1 MTSLAAPVHLPFSQ
15 QQQTT
20 ETFETTSTSTYYE
33 NIQDAT
39 IHPYDEDTEMTDT
52 DKLPL
57 VENGYDDQDT
67 YNADNESTVVEPPQ
81 SDAVMT
87 HAPSTILD
95 EMEFLDE
102 VDYEEE
108 EQDPSSKVPDIHL
121 VHGTE
126 TYKVHSNSS
135 QVKADLFQA
144 ETTLAHTP
152 PATSL
157 EDNINQPQHIHSAIF
172 SPSSRMIPL
181 ARSSTPHLAAATI
194 TTSGEDETLDDD
206 WPIFLCTPTGQE
218 YMLFRSDGDTEAL
231 FEDNWLK
238 SQPLETFFSS
248 IRQTLESEL
257 VSLTTSFAMDE
268 IVLAIPDLDVS
279 IAEVISPK
287 SHPCFRGRGLTVSED
302 NCYTREISLQDLVN
316 LINDLCVKN
325 GTERAETCKLHL
337 SLQPRFIARFN
348 QLVSI
353 TSQTWDPSK
362 QNIVDTAGD
371 EEGQQAEVEVE
382 GDGGEGGMID
392 EDLHPDDNDAEYID
406 YDGEDNGA
414 EVPEYEN
421 EDHGDDHVKFQ
432 EPVEGDD
439 AVEETEQDDL
449 TAAEE
454 DELYEENDEE
464 TFAETVESREA
475 LVNEDDDVV
484 EVLEEP
490 DYAPQQGDHEEEYED
505 VQAEEQPDQL
515 DGPDVQEESTSV
527 AVPHGILSDIYSW
540 LSGSDTDDTTGN
552 DDDDLISYEEAVD
565 QTEDGQDYRQQ
576 YLAEQDPSVPTA
588 PVSAKEQLNGLTPH
602 HDTDVPQTLPLD
614 TDHIATMTMDAELPA
629 VAEDIP
635 PVSVD
640 STSDSDALAAK
651 RSLDE
656 VIDPSV
662 QDQAPRKFARRALS
676 DDIASKRAKS

>member
-1 MTSLAAPVHLPFSQ
+1 MTSVAAPVHPPFPQPQ

-20 ETFETTSTSTYYE
+20 ETFETTSISTYYE
-33 NIQDAT
+33 NIQDA
-39 IHPYDEDTEMTDT
+39 ILPYDEDTEMTDT
-52 DKLPL
+52 DKLL

-67 YNADNESTVVEPPQ
+67 YNADIESTVVEPPQ

-102 VDYEEE
+102 VDYEEDE
-108 EQDPSSKVPDIHL
+108 EDSISKIPDIHL
-121 VHGTE
+121 VHETD
-126 TYKVHSNSS
+126 TYKVLSPAS
-135 QVKADLFQA
+135 QLGPDFQA
-144 ETTLAHTP
+144 ETTP
-152 PATSL
+152 PSTSL
-157 EDNINQPQHIHSAIF
+157 EDSVNPPQHIHPSIF

-181 ARSSTPHLAAATI
+181 PRPSTPHFAAATV
-194 TTSGEDETLDDD
+194 TTSGEDETLDDG
-206 WPIFLCTPTGQE
+206 WPIFLCTPAGQE

-257 VSLTTSFAMDE
+257 ASLTSSFAMDE

-279 IAEVISPK
+279 IAEVISPH
-287 SHPCFRGRGLTVSED
+287 SHRICGLTVSED

-353 TSQTWDPSK
+353 TSQTWDSSK
-362 QNIVDTAGD
+362 QNVEDAAGD
-371 EEGQQAEVEVE
+371 EEGQEADAEEE
-382 GDGGEGGMID
+382 GDGGEGEIID
-392 EDLHPDDNDAEYID
+392 EDLDDHDHDEEYID
-406 YDGEDNGA
+406 YEGEDNGA
-414 EVPEYEN
+414 EVPEYED
-421 EDHGDDHVKFQ
+421 EDEDDEDDHVKFQ

-439 AVEETEQDDL
+439 AVEETVPHGL

-454 DELYEENDEE
+454 DELFEENDDEA
-464 TFAETVESREA
+464 FDPTVESREG

-490 DYAPQQGDHEEEYED
+490 DYEPQQGDHGGEEYD
-505 VQAEEQPDQL
+505 DAQADEEQHQEIL
-515 DGPDVQEESTSV
+515 DDTDVQEESTPI
-527 AVPHGILSDIYSW
+527 AVPHGILSDICPW
-540 LSGSDTDDTTGN
+540 LSGSDTDDSNGN

-576 YLAEQDPSVPTA
+576 FLSEQDPSVPTE
-588 PVSAKEQLNGLTPH
+588 PLLPAKEQPNGFTH
-602 HDTDVPQTLPLD
+602 HQDENDVPQTIPLD
-614 TDHIATMTMDAELPA
+614 NHELAPTTMDG
-629 VAEDIP
+629 VAEDVP
-635 PVSVD
+635 PTAVD
-640 STSDSDALAAK
+640 STSDNDALAVK
-651 RSLDE
+651 RPLDE
-656 VIDPSV
+656 VFDPSV
-662 QDQAPRKFARRALS
+662 QDQAPRKYARRTLS
-676 DDIASKRAKS
+676 DDVASKRTKS